1 MKAVNKI
8 QQVCSLLM
16 CLLLLSSLAIV
27 KQGGWMGHELMPK
40 VETSETPKTSN
51 VSKTSEVSKKTGND
65 TLRTLADGSIVINT
79 TALAS
84 DISGY
89 GGKVPLEIT
98 INKGKIVRVKALDNA
113 ETKDF
118 FDQAS
123 ALLTKWNGKTID
135 EAMGMKV
142 DAVSG
147 ATFSSKAIIGNMQR
161 GLQYAQKQEIMA
173 SANDVGGSL
182 GGSGSSTLGS
192 FDMSAKNIIGLIVV
206 LMSAILPLFIKNKK
220 YHLCQLVLN
229 VVVLGF
235 WCGAFLSYASL
246 RGYMAHGINVLAFLV
261 PCIMLV
267 TAFVYPLFGKKTYYC
282 THVCPFGSL
291 QQVAGKCLKY
301 KVKLSQNNLRR
312 LDLFRQVLWALLMIC
327 IWGGVWSDWTDYE
340 PFSAFIFQSASWI
353 VIVLAAVF
361 VLLSLVLTRPYCRF
375 VCPMGTLLRLSQ
387 TSK

>member
-1 MKAVNKI
+1 MKIKI
-8 QQVCSLLM
+8 HQVCSLLV

-27 KQGGWMGHELMPK
+27 KQGEWMGHELTPK
-40 VETSETPKTSN
+40 VKH
-51 VSKTSEVSKKTGND
+51 EVAND
-65 TLRTLADGSIVINT
+65 TLHLLADGSLVINT

-98 INKGKIVRVKALDNA
+98 IKEGKIVGVKALANG

-135 EAMGMKV
+135 EAMDLKV

-161 GLQYAQKQEIMA
+161 GLQYAQKQEALA
-173 SANDVGGSL
+173 SQNDADGSL
-182 GGSGSSTLGS
+182 GGSDSSTLGS
-192 FDMSAKNIIGLIVV
+192 FDRSAKNIVGLIVV
-206 LMSAILPLFIKNKK
+206 LMAAILPLFIKNRK

-235 WCGAFLSYASL
+235 WCGAFLSYTSL
-246 RGYMAHGINVLAFLV
+246 IGYMAHGINVLALLV
-261 PCIMLV
+261 PCIMLI

-291 QQVAGKCLKY
+291 QQVTGKCVKY
-301 KVKLSQNNLRR
+301 KVKMSQKTLRR
-312 LDLFRQVLWALLMIC
+312 LDMFRQVLWALLMLC
-327 IWGGVWSDWTDYE
+327 IWGGVWSEWTDYE
-340 PFSAFIFQSASWI
+340 PFSAFIFQSASWV

-361 VLLSLVLTRPYCRF
+361 VLLSLVVTRPYCRF
-375 VCPMGTLLRLSQ
+375 VCPMGTLLKLSQ